1 MRLKRALRWRGRARK
16 AAPAAVAG
24 VAAVAGAVSPLRR
37 AAAWALCAGL
47 LSAAA
52 GALAQT
58 ATMIAPG
65 QQALAPVA
73 AVSDGDT
80 IWVGPAGQA
89 ERVRLFGVDAPEKS
103 QPWGAQSKAALEAM
117 AKGKT
122 VLVQVFF
129 ADRYGR
135 MVAKVWIPGPQ
146 CAQAQGCSSWID
158 ANYEQVKAGN
168 AWHYAQ
174 YAKDQPA
181 ADREAYGQAQREA
194 MQARRGLWS
203 EPNPEAPWDYRHRTE
218 KAEAAQEPAAQ
229 R

>member
-1 MRLKRALRWRGRARK
+1 M
-16 AAPAAVAG
+16 
-24 VAAVAGAVSPLRR
+24 AGAARAVRR
-37 AAAWALCAGL
+37 AAALGLCAGL
-47 LSAAA
+47 LCAAA
-52 GALAQT
+52 GARAQT
-58 ATMIAPG
+58 ATLIPAG

-146 CAQAQGCSSWID
+146 CAQAQGCSAWID

-168 AWHYAQ
+168 AWHYGQ
-174 YAKDQPA
+174 YAKDQPE
-181 ADREAYGQAQREA
+181 ADRAAYAQAQREA
-194 MQARRGLWS
+194 MQGRIGLWS

-218 KAEAAQEPAAQ
+218 RADAAQ
-229 R
+229 